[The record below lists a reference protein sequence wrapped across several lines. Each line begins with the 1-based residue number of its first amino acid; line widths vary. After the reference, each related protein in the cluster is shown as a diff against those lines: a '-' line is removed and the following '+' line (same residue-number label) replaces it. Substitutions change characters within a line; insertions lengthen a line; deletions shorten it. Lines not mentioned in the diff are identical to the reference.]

1 MSTNVVMEKV
11 LAPAGELWQ
20 GTMDSLSTHIAVL
33 DEEGFVIAVN
43 AAWRRFAANE
53 GGSSDYVGS
62 NYVSVCEAAEADPI
76 AARVARGLGDILSG
90 KRAVLELEYPC
101 HSPSVQRWYL
111 MRATRYAGRGALRVV
126 VAHEN
131 ITARREAQEQL
142 FMQAALLDEVDVAVI
157 VTDLDLIVRTWN
169 AGAERLYGWT
179 AEEAIG
185 RPVSE
190 TVWPAAANPEAF
202 EGAGTLLYRDGRS
215 DNEYV
220 VHRKDG
226 STFPAHVRSR
236 LMKNQGGIETAVV
249 NVAIDVT
256 ELKESERALAKARDY
271 LRAVTDSMGEGIFTV
286 DAEGR
291 AVYMNQVAQD
301 QLGWTIGELRGR
313 SVHAIL
319 HGSRLDGTA
328 LPVEECPIRRAR
340 QEGELVRVE
349 DDVFLRKDGRELP
362 VAYTAAPF
370 SAGVGIEGC
379 VVLFEDI
386 TKRKA
391 EAVRVGRDLEKLT
404 WLERVQEAL
413 TEKRFVLYAQPIID
427 LKTGE
432 VVQRE
437 MLLRMRDAHHS
448 DATPSVVLPG
458 AFLPVAEEFGL
469 ITQIDH
475 WVIDRST
482 EIAATGQAVEI
493 NVSGRSVSDPNLVG
507 YINHAIER
515 AGADPT
521 TIVFEITETTLASDE
536 VAARAFVEG
545 LHSLGCKVAL
555 DDFGTGY
562 GGFTYLKQLPID
574 FLKIDIEFVRDL
586 RSSSAS
592 RHVVEAIVN
601 LAGGFALKTV
611 GEGVEDQ
618 ETLDLLRELGVDYAQ
633 GFHIGRPAPLET
645 GGPNHNSG
653 ADER

>member
-1 MSTNVVMEKV
+1 MEKV

-20 GTMDSLSTHIAVL
+20 GTLDSLSTHIAVL
-33 DEEGFVIAVN
+33 DEEGVVIAVN
-43 AAWRRFAANE
+43 AAWRRFAANG

-62 NYVSVCEAAEADPI
+62 NYVSVCEAAAADPI
-76 AARVARGLGDILSG
+76 AARVARGLGEILSG

-142 FMQAALLDEVDVAVI
+142 FMQAALLDEVDVSVI
-157 VTDLDLIVRTWN
+157 VTDLDMIVRTWN

-190 TVWPAAANPEAF
+190 TVWPAAADPEAS
-202 EGAGTLLYRDGRS
+202 ELAGAVLYRDGRS
-215 DNEYV
+215 DRRVRRASQRRLDVPRPCSQPLDEEPGRDRDRRRQRRDRRDGAQGV
-220 VHRKDG
+220 RAGACKGPRLPARRDRQHGRRALHRRRR
-226 STFPAHVRSR
+226 RSR
-236 LMKNQGGIETAVV
+236 RVHEPGCSGSARLDDRGAPGTGAFTPSCTA
-249 NVAIDVT
+249 
-256 ELKESERALAKARDY
+256 R
-271 LRAVTDSMGEGIFTV
+271 
-286 DAEGR
+286 
-291 AVYMNQVAQD
+291 
-301 QLGWTIGELRGR
+301 GWTERPCR
-313 SVHAIL
+313 SR
-319 HGSRLDGTA
+319 S
-328 LPVEECPIRRAR
+328 AR
-340 QEGELVRVE
+340 SAEPRQDGELVRVE

-370 SAGVGIEGC
+370 STGVGIEGC

-391 EAVRVGRDLEKLT
+391 EALRVGRDLEKLT
-404 WLERVQEAL
+404 WLERIQEAL

-427 LKTGE
+427 LNTGE

-493 NVSGRSVSDPNLVG
+493 NVSGRSVSDPNLVS
-507 YINHAIER
+507 YISHAIEH

-545 LHSLGCKVAL
+545 LHNLGCKVAL

-645 GGPNHNSG
+645 GGPHHHDSG

>member
-1 MSTNVVMEKV
+1 
-11 LAPAGELWQ
+11 
-20 GTMDSLSTHIAVL
+20 
-33 DEEGFVIAVN
+33 
-43 AAWRRFAANE
+43 
-53 GGSSDYVGS
+53 
-62 NYVSVCEAAEADPI
+62 
-76 AARVARGLGDILSG
+76 
-90 KRAVLELEYPC
+90 
-101 HSPSVQRWYL
+101 
-111 MRATRYAGRGALRVV
+111 
-126 VAHEN
+126 
-131 ITARREAQEQL
+131 
-142 FMQAALLDEVDVAVI
+142 
-157 VTDLDLIVRTWN
+157 
-169 AGAERLYGWT
+169 
-179 AEEAIG
+179 
-185 RPVSE
+185 
-190 TVWPAAANPEAF
+190 
-202 EGAGTLLYRDGRS
+202 
-215 DNEYV
+215 
-220 VHRKDG
+220 
-226 STFPAHVRSR
+226 
-236 LMKNQGGIETAVV
+236 
-249 NVAIDVT
+249 
-256 ELKESERALAKARDY
+256 
-271 LRAVTDSMGEGIFTV
+271 
-286 DAEGR
+286 
-291 AVYMNQVAQD
+291 MNQVAQD

-340 QEGELVRVE
+340 QDGELVRVE

-370 SAGVGIEGC
+370 STGVGIEGC

-386 TKRKA
+386 TERKA
-391 EAVRVGRDLEKLT
+391 EALRVGRDLEKLT
-404 WLERVQEAL
+404 WLERIQEAL

-427 LKTGE
+427 LKTGA

-493 NVSGRSVSDPNLVG
+493 NVSGRSVSDPSLVG

-574 FLKIDIEFVRDL
+574 FLKIDIEFVP
-586 RSSSAS
+586 RSA
-592 RHVVEAIVN
+592 E
-601 LAGGFALKTV
+601 
-611 GEGVEDQ
+611 Q
-618 ETLDLLRELGVDYAQ
+618 LGQPARRRGDRQPRRRVRPQDGRRRRRGPGDA
-633 GFHIGRPAPLET
+633 RPAAGARGRLRPRVPHRSA
-645 GGPNHNSG
+645 GSVRDRGP
-653 ADER
+653 APPRLRRR